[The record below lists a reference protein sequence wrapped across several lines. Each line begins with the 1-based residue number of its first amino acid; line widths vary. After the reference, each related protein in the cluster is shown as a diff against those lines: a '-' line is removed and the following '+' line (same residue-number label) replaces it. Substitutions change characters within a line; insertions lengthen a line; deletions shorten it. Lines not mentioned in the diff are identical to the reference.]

1 MSTNLETSSTSRRPL
16 PRQWVERIFERMS
29 SYYGARFADAW
40 RGIDP
45 DAMKRCWADE
55 LSDYTGE
62 EIAQGV
68 HALKNRDW
76 PPTLPEF
83 LRLCRSPLDP
93 KAEWAEACEQMRI
106 RLQGNGEDR
115 WNSVRT
121 YWAAVAIGWYDLNSM
136 GWDAIKTRWIN
147 ALEKAR
153 TDPIPEYLAQLP
165 SPERKSVTRDEAAA
179 RLIEIKNKLGVSA
192 LPGTTEPGLKWA
204 YRLLERE
211 ASGEALVNVA
221 RSSYREV
228 LGMDST
234 ADAKEVWNSI
244 KAQRSAA

>member
-1 MSTNLETSSTSRRPL
+1 MSTNLEPSSTSRRPL
-16 PRQWVERIFERMS
+16 PTAWVERIFERMS

-40 RGIDP
+40 RGIEP

-55 LSDYTGE
+55 LGEYTGE
-62 EIAQGV
+62 EIARGV
-68 HALKNRDW
+68 AALKSRDW

-83 LRLCRSPLDP
+83 LKLCRSPVDP

-115 WNSVRT
+115 WGSART
-121 YWAAVAIGWYDLNSM
+121 YWAAVAVGWYDLNSM
-136 GWDAIKTRWIN
+136 GWDGIKTRWMV

-153 TDPIPEYLAQLP
+153 TDPIPEYLSQLP
-165 SPERKSVTRDEAAA
+165 APGQATVTREEATA
-179 RLIEIKNKLGVSA
+179 RLSEIKTKLGIA
-192 LPGTTEPGLKWA
+192 TLPGTTEPGIKWA

-211 ASGEALVNVA
+211 AGGEAIANVA
-221 RSSYREV
+221 RENYREV

-234 ADAKEVWNSI
+234 SDAKEVWNSI